1 MPTTVTQPLP
11 TPNATLANDAPLPPT
26 ARPTSGMNPLHSGT
40 ASTMAPTSEF
50 TRLFLLG
57 WMVRYIFRGAPK
69 EVFSERT
76 FDVIRRPI
84 TRMVEFFAGKS
95 ARRIEQTLAKAEHQP
110 AIRHLLGKDEAFL
123 DKFFQPQHSAATG
136 ATQPVWESGQ
146 KLYKALRPEIR
157 RWRGKP
163 TEDITEIMRSVAS
176 APDKAAPVLSASNL
190 RSLSKTVRAAMDD
203 MAYSLSL
210 GVGSSILSLTYS
222 AMVRRDIRNM
232 FSEVV
237 AYEKGIS
244 PDQVTF
250 SDIAA
255 SDNRIIQRTVNNYRI
270 KLAQRL
276 GTDALF
282 FAAAPLKS
290 EGITDVLLGVKGV
303 QIFAETW
310 KRTPT
315 LFEDIVTLVN
325 NKINPRN
332 GLGQPVT
339 VGEIFDLY
347 QHYTEQF
354 TPAKMFHNVLERGS
368 GEGAVWAESQPIF
381 QRITELMNLTYA
393 YKHPTVLD
401 AAGQTLAQANFQL
414 PKLIYLLGHDLIDPR
429 EPARTLTYL
438 EVANRYGMEEVRAM
452 ATALANG
459 ASLNDIWAKYPA
471 AKPAARAAVAPTADP
486 INSITQVNHPEKSPQ
501 LKASPETTVDA
512 ASGELQA
519 AREKFGVE
527 GVGTR

>member
-1 MPTTVTQPLP
+1 MPTTTIQPLDIAP
-11 TPNATLANDAPLPPT
+11 SNARVHDTSLPPS
-26 ARPTSGMNPLHSGT
+26 ARPTSGMNPLHSKT
-40 ASTMAPTSEF
+40 ESTLAPTSEF

-57 WMVRYIFRGAPK
+57 WVVRYIFRGGSK
-69 EVFSERT
+69 EI
-76 FDVIRRPI
+76 FDSGAFGVIRRPVARFI
-84 TRMVEFFAGKS
+84 ESRAAKETGRINKILSS
-95 ARRIEQTLAKAEHQP
+95 ADKEIAHLRP
-110 AIRHLLGKDEAFL
+110 AFER
-123 DKFFQPQHSAATG
+123 ATG
-136 ATQPVWESGQ
+136 DLERVASWFRGIFHAEKGLTETQWNAAQSLKKKLSPV
-146 KLYKALRPEIR
+146 LRK
-157 RWRGKP
+157 WRGDEK
-163 TEDITEIMRSVAS
+163 EFAQILKESIAANRQSI
-176 APDKAAPVLSASNL
+176 PDAGLFNPISKAMGN
-190 RSLSKTVRAAMDD
+190 

-210 GVGSSILSLTYS
+210 GVGSGILSLTYS

-250 SDIAA
+250 SDIAT
-255 SDNRIIQRTVNNYRI
+255 SNNRIIKRTVHNYRV

-282 FAAAPLKS
+282 FAATPLKS
-290 EGITDVLLGVKGV
+290 EGITDGLLGLKGI

-332 GLGQPVT
+332 GLGQAVT
-339 VGEIFDLY
+339 VGEVFDLY

-354 TPAKMFHNVLERGS
+354 TPAKMFRNVLERGS

-393 YKHPTVLD
+393 YKHPTMLD
-401 AAGQTLAQANFQL
+401 AAGQTLAQANFPL

-429 EPARTLTYL
+429 EPARTLIYI

-452 ATALANG
+452 QQSLAAG

-471 AKPAARAAVAPTADP
+471 ARPMARTAEAPVATP

-501 LKASPETTVDA
+501 LTTPHTTVDA
-512 ASGELQA
+512 ASSEHHS
-519 AREKFGVE
+519 AREKLAFVPSL
-527 GVGTR
+527 